1 MTLVKFDPYRGFE
14 SLTRRM
20 NKVMN
25 EFEKGFSLETGG
37 FNPRIDITEDE
48 NKIYVN
54 AEVAGIAKEDVS
66 INVNEERMLTIKGEK
81 KREEI
86 DKDLTFIRNERSFG
100 NFSRSFML
108 PESADIENI
117 DAKFNSGLLEVVIP
131 KIEPEKPKEIN
142 VEIA

>member
-1 MTLVKFDPYRGFE
+1 MTMVKFDPYRGFE

-25 EFEKGFSLETGG
+25 EFEKGFSIESGG

-48 NKIYVN
+48 KNIYVH
-54 AEVAGIAKEDVS
+54 AEIAGIAKEDVS

-100 NFSRSFML
+100 SFSRSFMM

-117 DAKFNSGLLEVVIP
+117 DAKFNSGLLEVVVP

-142 VEIA
+142 VEIS

>member
-117 DAKFNSGLLEVVIP
+117 DAKFNSGLLEVVVP

-142 VEIA
+142 VEIS